1 MEGVEFEN
9 SLLVLTH
16 ASLMKRKIPETEP
29 VTPPSSQRDGDTTP
43 PLVEDDSTPRS
54 KRRKQRKAKA
64 SVSVEQTDINVTL
77 SYSPR
82 ERSTRGRSIVNHD
95 ASSSG
100 SEETSDASP
109 VDSIGPAALVAK
121 LDPNLPLVATL
132 DRNML
137 LSMSSKDFE
146 TFFNHLSTER
156 TLTRSEEKM
165 LKAQRR
171 LISNRESAQA
181 SRRRKKAYIE
191 ELEGRVLEMSFKMSQ
206 VTANNAALSAQTA
219 DLLNENATLK
229 NRLDEMTKQATSSP
243 GGPP

>member
-1 MEGVEFEN
+1 MEGIEFEN

-29 VTPPSSQRDGDTTP
+29 VTPPSSVRDGDSTS
-43 PLVEDDSTPRS
+43 LGEGDDAPRG
-54 KRRKQRKAKA
+54 KRRRQRKAKA
-64 SVSVEQTDINVTL
+64 SVSVDQTDINVTL
-77 SYSPR
+77 SYSPQKSR
-82 ERSTRGRSIVNHD
+82 KAAVND
-95 ASSSG
+95 GSSSG
-100 SEETSDASP
+100 SEENSDASP
-109 VDSIGPAALVAK
+109 LRSIAPAALLAK

-132 DRNML
+132 DRTML

-146 TFFNHLSTER
+146 VFFNQLSTER

-206 VTANNAALSAQTA
+206 VAANNAALSAQTA
-219 DLLNENATLK
+219 ELLNENANLK
-229 NRLDEMTKQATSSP
+229 NKLDEINKRSSP
-243 GGPP
+243 QGQSAPAAPP